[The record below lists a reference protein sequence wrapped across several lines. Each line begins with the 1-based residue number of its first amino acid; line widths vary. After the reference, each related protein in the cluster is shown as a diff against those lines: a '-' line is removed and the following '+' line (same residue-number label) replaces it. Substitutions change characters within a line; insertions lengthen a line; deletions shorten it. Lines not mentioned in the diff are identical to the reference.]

1 MRPFDVNAVCP
12 IGTWNEK
19 AIGMSDPIKSSAK
32 QWNRRDAGKLAI
44 AGAFGAAL
52 DWPQHGFAAA
62 QTGASPRQLVL
73 DGGTLIDGTGR
84 NPIPNAVIVVE
95 GTRIKAVGQRGQV
108 SYSKNAT
115 VVKLDGRTILPGLI
129 DSHVHS
135 QEWHTPMFVR
145 YGVTTMVDKNIDATW
160 ILAQREALR
169 KGAMKGPRMFVS
181 GSVLHGVYGFTLPWD
196 TWNYAPVTTVEEAR
210 AYAKNMVALGV
221 DMLAVNQN
229 ITDDQL
235 SAAIE
240 VANEA
245 GLPIFGHTRNI
256 RRAAELGFK
265 FAEHF
270 FTVADA
276 LLDPDAK
283 EPPEAGGPLAGPNY
297 VPPEGRV
304 NPKQFPPL
312 IDYMVKQGVY
322 FNPTLVNEWR
332 AATPRGQQYADDAVQ
347 MIKDPSLAFVP
358 VEVREGW
365 TKVSKRVPAG
375 YDNVKEFI
383 RQYSE
388 AGGKIIVGTD
398 AHINAIPG
406 LSVHQEMQML
416 VDAGMSPMKAI
427 QGATLL
433 NAELINKHRDIG
445 SVAPGK
451 LADFLVIE
459 GDPLADIAATQKV
472 HVVIKDGAIADTK
485 YDPSW
490 VNLIPQPYS
499 VFEERPDPGVTKVSP
514 AIVRQGAQTVALQIE
529 GRKFSPNAIVRFD
542 DTDLPTR
549 FVSATAL
556 TATLDA
562 ELLERAPGSYALYV
576 LNPGLHGTVSQTGYL
591 VIDTDS
597 NPVSSIPT
605 PYSAY
610 AKDPP
615 QIYGPTPRSAR
626 EDGQQ
631 TIDLEIDGTKFA
643 PNAIVCFDE
652 VSLPT
657 RFISSTKLTAKL
669 NSQLLKRH
677 PGGYVLYVVNPGLNG
692 NVSAPAYF
700 LVNLKG

>member
-1 MRPFDVNAVCP
+1 
-12 IGTWNEK
+12 
-19 AIGMSDPIKSSAK
+19 MSDSVGSSLK
-32 QWNRRDAGKLAI
+32 RWSRREWGKIAI
-44 AGAFGAAL
+44 SGALGAAI
-52 DWPQHGFAAA
+52 DWSQHGFASA
-62 QTGASPRQLVL
+62 QTGTLPRQLVL
-73 DGGTLIDGTGR
+73 DGGTLIDGTGK
-84 NPIPNAVIVVE
+84 NPIYNGVVVVE
-95 GTRIKAVGQRGQV
+95 GTRIKAVGQRGKV
-108 SYSKNAT
+108 VFSKNAN
-115 VVKLDGRTILPGLI
+115 VIKLDGFTILPGLI

-135 QEWHTPMFVR
+135 QEWHTPMFLH
-145 YGVTTMVDKNIDATW
+145 YGVTTIVDKNIDATW

-169 KGAMKGPRMFVS
+169 KGKMAGPRMFVS
-181 GSVLHGVYGFTLPWD
+181 GSAMNGVYGFTLPWD

-210 AYAKNMVALGV
+210 AFARNMVAMGV

-245 GLPIFGHTRNI
+245 GLPLFGHTRNI

-304 NPKQFPPL
+304 NAKQFPPL

-332 AATPRGQQYADDAVQ
+332 AATPRGQQYAADAVQ
-347 MIKDPSLAFVP
+347 MIKDPGLAFVP
-358 VEVREGW
+358 AEVREGW
-365 TKVSKRVPAG
+365 TKAPKRIPTG

-398 AHINAIPG
+398 AHINTIPG
-406 LSVHQEMQML
+406 LSMHQEMQML
-416 VDAGMSPMKAI
+416 VDAGVTPMKAI

-433 NAELINKHRDIG
+433 NAQLIKKDKEIG
-445 SVAPGK
+445 SIEAGK
-451 LADFLVIE
+451 QADFLVIE
-459 GDPLADIAATQKV
+459 GDPLSSITATQNV
-472 HVVIKDGAIADTK
+472 HAVIKDGAIANRK

-514 AIVRQGAQTVALQIE
+514 AIVRQGGQTVTLQIQ
-529 GRKFSPNAIVRFD
+529 GRKFSSSAIVRFD
-542 DTDLPTR
+542 DMDLPTH
-549 FVSATAL
+549 FVSSTEL
-556 TATLDA
+556 SATLDA
-562 ELLERAPGSYALYV
+562 ALLQRAPGSYALYV

-591 VIDTDS
+591 VIDTES

-605 PYSAY
+605 TYNAY
-610 AKDPP
+610 AKNPP
-615 QIYGPTPRSAR
+615 QIYGPTPRSGR
-626 EDGQQ
+626 EDGHQA
-631 TIDLEIDGTKFA
+631 IDLEIDGTKFA
-643 PNAIVCFDE
+643 PNAVVRFDE
-652 VSLPT
+652 ASLPT
-657 RFISSTKLTAKL
+657 RFISSTKLTAKMDPR
-669 NSQLLKRH
+669 LLRRH
-677 PGGYVLYVVNPGLNG
+677 PGAYVLYVVNPGLSG
-692 NVSAPAYF
+692 NISAPAYF
-700 LVNLKG
+700 LVNSEE